1 VSQFFAT
8 KKKKKKYHS
17 VAVVDGNGNIVAAHP
32 PTNNIAHFSRNSARY
47 NGILSISATGID
59 NGKGGGWER
68 IRGPHAV
75 KLCGRTYHFLPTS
88 NSTGGIQHFILDK
101 YTEALM
107 HGNSIQTKPSGNLD
121 SEIKD
126 SVLRVLWDTLHQSN
140 RFVQHCKIIGDAV
153 RIINDQNYPEEPYAP
168 AQEAFTPDVIA
179 QINSVSNIPHLLDV
193 ASVTDDSAIGKPSN
207 SFQTEKYPPLAKT
220 YQLLMNT

>member
-1 VSQFFAT
+1 LPNDIKNT
-8 KKKKKKYHS
+8 IIGGHS
-17 VAVVDGNGNIVAAHP
+17 AAVFNDEGVVVIGHS

-75 KLCGRTYHFLPTS
+75 KLCGRTYHFLPKS
-88 NSTGGIQHFILDK
+88 NSAGGIQHFILDK

-107 HGNSIQTKPSGNLD
+107 HGNSLQTKTSQKED
-121 SEIKD
+121 TDIKD
-126 SVLRVLWDTLHQSN
+126 AVLRAFWDTLHQSN
-140 RFVQHCKIIGDAV
+140 RFVQHCKIIGEAV

-168 AQEAFTPDVIA
+168 AENAFFHSRGYCT
-179 QINSVSNIPHLLDV
+179 N
-193 ASVTDDSAIGKPSN
+193 
-207 SFQTEKYPPLAKT
+207 
-220 YQLLMNT
+220 